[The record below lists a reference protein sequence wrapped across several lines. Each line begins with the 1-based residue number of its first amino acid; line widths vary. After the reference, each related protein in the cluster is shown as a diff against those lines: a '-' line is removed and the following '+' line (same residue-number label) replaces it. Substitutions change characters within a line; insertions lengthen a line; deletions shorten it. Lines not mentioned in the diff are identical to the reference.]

1 MRCFGIVLVIAST
14 KGREREYRY
23 RFCVGL
29 RTASLSLLP
38 LSVSTFATLMW
49 LTNALY
55 GIWLL
60 SANVTHGLIDPVTTA
75 WREGDKRR

>member
-1 MRCFGIVLVIAST
+1 MYPGEVVFPLPGRLYAMRCFGIVFVIAST

-38 LSVSTFATLMW
+38 LSVSTLATLMW

-55 GIWLL
+55 GL
-60 SANVTHGLIDPVTTA
+60 
-75 WREGDKRR
+75 